1 MAQITIYL
9 DDQVL
14 ELVNAAVRSAKVSK
28 SQWIADAVRARVRKE
43 WPAAVHKLAGSWP
56 DFPSA
61 AQIRGRRSADAPREK
76 L

>member
-9 DDQVL
+9 EDHVL

-43 WPAAVHKLAGSWP
+43 WPATVRALAGGWP
-56 DFPSA
+56 EFPSA
-61 AQIRGRRSADAPREK
+61 AQIRRRRPADTSREK